1 MAAKRIQIRLLR
13 WYRRYGRASL
23 PWRTARSPYRTVVSE
38 FMLAQTQVE
47 RVVPSFDA
55 FVKAFPNFAALAG
68 APLADVLRRWK
79 GLGYN
84 SRAVRLHQLARTVM
98 QEYGGT
104 LPSDAHELRALPGMG
119 PYSVAAVRAFAFN
132 LDAAP
137 VDTNVRR
144 IVHRL
149 VYGVEYPPAASARE
163 LDECA
168 RALVPSARAHDWNS
182 ALMDLGAS
190 LCTARAPKCL
200 LCPLCPDCAA
210 APIDAA
216 ALEAARAASA
226 KPASPQNALPYVKTR
241 RFARGRIIDRLRD
254 LPPGQRISLLDLHG
268 AVRTSYTGTI
278 EEVREVVAALE
289 RDGLVVHDGESVAL
303 RE

>member
-1 MAAKRIQIRLLR
+1 MAEKRIQADLLR
-13 WYRRYGRASL
+13 WYRRYGRAAL
-23 PWRTARSPYRTVVSE
+23 PWRAVRSPYRTLVSE

-47 RVVPSFDA
+47 RVVPSFEA
-55 FVKAFPNFAALAG
+55 FVAAFPNFAALAS
-68 APLADVLRRWK
+68 APVADVLRHWR

-84 SRAVRLHQLARTVM
+84 SRAVRLHQLARVVC
-98 QEYGGT
+98 EKFAGT
-104 LPSDAHELRALPGMG
+104 LPSDAHDLRALPGMG

-132 LDAAP
+132 LDSAP

-144 IVHRL
+144 IMHRL
-149 VYGVEYPPAASARE
+149 FYGLEHPPAASGRE
-163 LDECA
+163 LDERA
-168 RALVPSARAHDWNS
+168 RALLPPGRAHDWNS

-200 LCPLCPDCAA
+200 ICPLRSGCAA

-216 ALEAARAASA
+216 LLEAARATNA
-226 KPASPQNALPYVKTR
+226 KSPSPQNAIPYVKSR

-254 LPPGQRISLLDLHG
+254 LPPGERISLLDLHG
-268 AVRTSYTGTI
+268 AVRAAYTGTI
-278 EEVREVVAALE
+278 EEVREVVEGLE
-289 RDGLVVHDGESVAL
+289 RDGLITHDGESVSL

>member
-1 MAAKRIQIRLLR
+1 MGEKRIQTGLLR
-13 WYRRYGRASL
+13 WYRRYGRAAL
-23 PWRTARSPYRTVVSE
+23 PWRTVRNPYRTLVSE

-47 RVVPSFDA
+47 RVVPSFEA
-55 FVKAFPNFAALAG
+55 FVAAFPNFAALAS
-68 APLADVLRRWK
+68 APLADVLRHWK

-84 SRAVRLHQLARTVM
+84 SRAVRLHQLARAVF
-98 QEYGGT
+98 EKYGGT
-104 LPSDAHELRALPGMG
+104 LPSEAHDLRALPGMG

-149 VYGVEYPPAASARE
+149 FYGLEHPPAASTRE
-163 LDECA
+163 LDERA
-168 RALVPSARAHDWNS
+168 RRLVPPGRAHDWNS

-200 LCPLCPDCAA
+200 LCPLRSDCTA
-210 APIDAA
+210 APIEAA
-216 ALEAARAASA
+216 VLDAARAANA
-226 KPASPQNALPYVKTR
+226 KPPSPQNAIPYAKTR

-254 LPPGQRISLLDLHG
+254 LPPGERISLLDLQG
-268 AVRTSYTGTI
+268 AVRPAYTGTI
-278 EEVREVVAALE
+278 EDVREVVEALE
-289 RDGLVVHDGESVAL
+289 RDGLITHDGESVSL

>member
-1 MAAKRIQIRLLR
+1 MAATRIQTRLLR

-23 PWRTARSPYRTVVSE
+23 PWRTVRNPYRTLVSE

-47 RVVPSFDA
+47 RVVPSFEA
-55 FVKAFPNFAALAG
+55 FVTAFPNFAALAS

-84 SRAVRLHQLARTVM
+84 SRAVRLHQLARVVF
-98 QEYGGT
+98 EKYGGA
-104 LPSDAHELRALPGMG
+104 LPSDPLDLRALPGMG
-119 PYSVAAVRAFAFN
+119 PYSVAAVLAFAFN
-132 LDAAP
+132 RDAAP

-149 VYGVEYPPAASARE
+149 YYGIEHPPVASARE
-163 LDECA
+163 LDERA
-168 RALVPSARAHDWNS
+168 RSLVPSGYAHDWSS

-200 LCPLCPDCAA
+200 LCPLRSGCAA
-210 APIDAA
+210 APIDAG
-216 ALEAARAASA
+216 ALEAARTASA
-226 KPASPQNALPYVKTR
+226 KPASPQNAIPYVRTR

-268 AVRTSYTGTI
+268 AVRTAYTGTI
-278 EEVREVVAALE
+278 EEVREVVEALE
-289 RDGLVVHDGESVAL
+289 RDGLISHDGESVAL